1 MPSEY
6 QPTREPLNKKMF
18 SKRQTHSTGKDS
30 RGEAATVAENAPQRE
45 KAREKARWPARAR
58 VSSKVMM
65 LWHRMVLA
73 EVKHT

>member
-1 MPSEY
+1 M
-6 QPTREPLNKKMF
+6 
-18 SKRQTHSTGKDS
+18 GKNS

-58 VSSKVMM
+58 VLSKVMM
-65 LWHRMVLA
+65 PWHRMVLG